1 MARSAINLKNAWNSV
16 ALEERLELLNSAK
29 AHGIIAASA
38 SFFFI
43 GAVAYGFDKVWLL
56 VAASCS
62 AFIVMPLFTNHS
74 WRQGKSKLILSYL
87 AARSIARK
95 HAHNQR
101 LDHLEILLL
110 FRGKVH
116 PQYASEEEAIIARQ
130 TSDVEIEG
138 SNASGKDVWICL
150 FKGGIVALSERRGGA
165 RVEFLCGITP
175 NFSIKKGA
183 VKELPPSALLV
194 TTGDGKKVAF
204 SSSYPGALL
213 VFEKQLTKLIA
224 ETVQMRALLEQEKQK
239 SPASQQSLDRL

>member
-1 MARSAINLKNAWNSV
+1 MARSSAINLKNAWNTV
-16 ALEERLELLNSAK
+16 ALEERLELLNSSK

-56 VAASCS
+56 IAASCS

-87 AARSIARK
+87 AARSIARR

-101 LDHLEILLL
+101 LDNLEILLI

-116 PQYASEEEAIIARQ
+116 PQYDSEEEAILARQ
-130 TSDVEIEG
+130 ASDVEIEG
-138 SNASGKDVWICL
+138 SLAPSKDVWICL

-165 RVEFLCGITP
+165 RLEFLCGVSP
-175 NFSIKKGA
+175 NLSVKKGA
-183 VKELPPSALLV
+183 VKELSPSALLV
-194 TTGDGKKVAF
+194 TTGDGKRIAF
-204 SSSYPGALL
+204 SSPYSGALL
-213 VFEKQLTKLIA
+213 VFEKQLTKLISEA
-224 ETVQMRALLEQEKQK
+224 AQMRALLEQAKQK
-239 SPASQQSLDRL
+239 STVAPQP